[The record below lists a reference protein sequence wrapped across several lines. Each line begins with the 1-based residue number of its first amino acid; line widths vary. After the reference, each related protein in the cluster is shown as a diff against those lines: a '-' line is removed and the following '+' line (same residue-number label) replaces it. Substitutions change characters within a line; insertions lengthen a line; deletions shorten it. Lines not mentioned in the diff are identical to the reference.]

1 MFLFDSASRS
11 YSKKKIILTV
21 NLPKNQGQHILN
33 PEFSLFFCNFVS
45 VLVSFKI
52 LTFLL
57 NCNALSKPYS

>member
-33 PEFSLFFCNFVS
+33 PEFSLFLLEFCFS
-45 VLVSFKI
+45 TGKFHYPDFS
-52 LTFLL
+52 T
-57 NCNALSKPYS
+57 